1 MGGRSFG
8 GIGLKQVSKVTE
20 YPAGLIEVSSSNEE
34 DAGESVDIRGLLA
47 TIWRGKYIIAVCTL
61 IAVVLAFLVISQL
74 EPKYKA
80 TAKVMFDLQ
89 KTNVVDLQQ
98 VLVDQEFSK
107 DTLQNQIEILRSTNL
122 IERVVDELALNEIPE
137 FNPALRVARET
148 PLDRIRNVL
157 SVPPEIKELMMDV
170 GIKSPPPPPLDSVE
184 AARRERLTVIE
195 NVQEGLTLRPVRGSR
210 VIEISFTSTNRSNS
224 ARIVNVIADQYIV
237 DQLEAKLQTT
247 RSATDWLTT
256 RVSELQN
263 RVQTAEDDVEAL
275 RTKLSI
281 EAGQSLEITNQQ
293 LEALNGTLAVARN
306 TVSSVEAV
314 YQRLLDAR
322 EAGMDLGAIPE
333 FRDSVLIQTF
343 RKQEAELVS
352 QEINLKSTV
361 PDGHPALVRLQAQ
374 LDEVRKNIDEEAQR
388 IISAVKI
395 DLDSLSTQEASLIKE
410 VRELETK
417 ALGQSRDEVELR
429 QLEREAQA
437 SRALYENFLSRQQET
452 SAQEDLQE
460 ADARVLSPAEP
471 PVSAESQRRQIIIGA
486 STLIGFVIGI
496 AIVFLLDRL
505 NNTFRSPNQIEELT
519 GINVLATVPAG
530 GNRMHRHDVVGIL
543 RDKPNGS
550 MAESIRNLRTSI
562 LFSNLDAPPKVV
574 MFTSSVPREGKST
587 TSTMM
592 AMTSRQMG
600 KSAIIVDCDLR
611 MPALA
616 KLLQVD
622 DDQPGLLSVM
632 EGTANVRDAL
642 FRDETT
648 GLHFLMTK
656 PSERAA
662 QITNAADVLS
672 SKKFHELVKNLSQQY
687 DLVILDC
694 PPTLVV
700 TDARIVSRIADAVVY
715 AVRWD
720 ATPRGAVLEGLKEL
734 KSVDAPI
741 AGIVVTMVNESR
753 ATKYTYD
760 GYSYYKGQYS
770 DYYEN

>member
-1 MGGRSFG
+1 M
-8 GIGLKQVSKVTE
+8 KQVSKIGE
-20 YPAGLIEVSSSNEE
+20 YPTGLVEIGT
-34 DAGESVDIRGLLA
+34 AGEQEKGEIVDIRGILS
-47 TIWRGKYIIAVCTL
+47 TMWRGKYMIFICTL
-61 IAVVLAFLVISQL
+61 IAVVLAFLAISQL
-74 EPKYKA
+74 EPKYRA

-89 KTNVVDLQQ
+89 KANVVDLQQ
-98 VLVDQEFSK
+98 VLVDQEFSN

-122 IERVVDELALNEIPE
+122 IERVVDELRLYELPE
-137 FNPALRVARET
+137 FNPALRVEKET
-148 PLDRIRNVL
+148 PIDRIQNIL
-157 SVPPEIKELMMDV
+157 SVPPEIKELMMNW
-170 GIKSPPPPPLDSVE
+170 GITSPPPPPLETVE
-184 AARRERLTVIE
+184 AERRERLTVIE

-210 VIEISFTSTNRSNS
+210 VIEISFTSSDRSNS

-247 RSATDWLTT
+247 RSATDWLTE
-256 RVSELQN
+256 RVAELQQ
-263 RVQTAEDDVEAL
+263 RVEEAENAVEAL
-275 RTKLSI
+275 RARLSL

-293 LEALNGTLAVARN
+293 LQALNGSLAVTRN
-306 TVSSVEAV
+306 GVSSLDAQ
-314 YQRLLDAR
+314 YQRLVAAT
-322 EAGMDLGAIPE
+322 EEGVDLGAIPE
-333 FRDSVLIQTF
+333 FRDSKLIQSYRQT
-343 RKQEAELVS
+343 EGELVS
-352 QEINLKSTV
+352 QEINLKTTV
-361 PDGHPALVRLQAQ
+361 PEGHPALVRLQRQ
-374 LDEVRKNIDEEAQR
+374 IEEVRKNIDDEAAR

-395 DLDSLSTQEASLIKE
+395 ELDSLLAQEEALVKE
-410 VRELETK
+410 VRDLETK
-417 ALGQSRDEVELR
+417 ALQQSKDEVELR

-437 SRALYENFLSRQQET
+437 SRTLYENFLSRQQET

-460 ADARVLSPAEP
+460 ADSRVLSPAEP
-471 PVSAESQRRQIIIGA
+471 PVSAENQQRQVIVGA
-486 STLIGFVIGI
+486 STILGFLSGI

-505 NNTFRSPNQIEELT
+505 NNTFRSPNQIEEMT
-519 GINVLATVPAG
+519 GVNVLATVPAG
-530 GNRMHRHDVVGIL
+530 GNRMHRHDVVQIL
-543 RDKPNGS
+543 REKPNGS

-562 LFSNLDAPPKVV
+562 LFSNLDKPPKVV

-616 KLLQVD
+616 KLLRVD
-622 DDQPGLLSVM
+622 DEQPGLLSVM
-632 EGTANVRDAL
+632 EGTAMVRDAL
-642 FRDETT
+642 FKDEAT

-656 PSERAA
+656 PNERGA
-662 QITNAADVLS
+662 QVNNAADILS

-687 DLVILDC
+687 DLVILDT

-720 ATPRGAVLEGLKEL
+720 ATPRGAVIEGLKEL

-753 ATKYTYD
+753 ATKYTYE